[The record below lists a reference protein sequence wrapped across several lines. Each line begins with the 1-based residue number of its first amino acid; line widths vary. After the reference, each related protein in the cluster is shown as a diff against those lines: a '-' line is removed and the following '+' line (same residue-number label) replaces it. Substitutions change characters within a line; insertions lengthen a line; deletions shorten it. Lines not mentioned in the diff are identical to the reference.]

1 MAQSAAQVP
10 GRLGIGQ
17 ESVSRRL
24 VQTKILW
31 ECPAGL
37 KFAYKCGMENWDD
50 LLVNTSSGLYC
61 PTGGFYL
68 DPWNP
73 VSRAIITH
81 AHADHLRPGSD
92 HYLVSREGLGVFQSR
107 MDDQAPVTALPYGE
121 TLEHNGVKITLFP
134 AGHIL
139 GSAQVRLEYKGK
151 IAVLSGDYKTF
162 DSDTTCSPFEPVR
175 CHLFITES
183 TFGLPIY
190 QWEPQQ
196 RIFDQINAWW
206 RACRDQ
212 GQTAMLFAYSLGKT
226 QRLLSGL
233 DPAIGPIWLHGA
245 GVRPTEAY
253 RREGIRLP
261 ATQAV
266 AESPAKHDFAG
277 SIVIAPPSVDNSPW
291 MNRFGEVSTGFA
303 SGWMRIRG
311 ARRRQSLDRGFVLSD
326 HADWPGLHEAI
337 ASTGASTIWVTHGS
351 VPTLVRHL
359 VEKGY
364 DARPIKTQF
373 VGDRLEESPL
383 PPSDEPSSAKSEAPA
398 LKEGK
403 LPGRRKKTKTEPDSP
418 PGESHS

>member
-1 MAQSAAQVP
+1 
-10 GRLGIGQ
+10 
-17 ESVSRRL
+17 
-24 VQTKILW
+24 
-31 ECPAGL
+31 
-37 KFAYKCGMENWDD
+37 MENWDD
-50 LLVNTSSGLYC
+50 LLINTSSGLYC

-81 AHADHLRPGSD
+81 AHADHLKAGCD
-92 HYLVSREGLGVFQSR
+92 HYLVSQEGLGVFQSR
-107 MDDQAPVTALPYGE
+107 AGLEAPVTALPYWK
-121 TLEHNGVKITLFP
+121 TIEHNGVEITLFP

-139 GSAQVRLEYKGK
+139 GSAQVRLAYKGK

-190 QWEPQQ
+190 RWEPQQ
-196 RIFDQINAWW
+196 RIFDRINAWW
-206 RACRDQ
+206 RSCRDQ
-212 GQTAMLFAYSLGKT
+212 DQTAMLFAYSLGKT

-245 GVRPTEAY
+245 GVGPTEAY

-261 ATQAV
+261 PVTAV
-266 AESPAKHDFAG
+266 AQAPAKHDFSG
-277 SIVIAPPSVDNSPW
+277 SMVIAPPSVDNSPW
-291 MNRFGEVSTGFA
+291 MNRFREVQTGFA

-337 ASTGASTIWVTHGS
+337 AATGATTIWVTHGS

-359 VEKGY
+359 IEKGY

-373 VGDRLEESPL
+373 VGDRLEDSSLPQGEDLATSEVESKAELQKPL
-383 PPSDEPSSAKSEAPA
+383 S
-398 LKEGK
+398 G
-403 LPGRRKKTKTEPDSP
+403 TETFT
-418 PGESHS
+418 GETDP

>member
-1 MAQSAAQVP
+1 MV
-10 GRLGIGQ
+10 
-17 ESVSRRL
+17 
-24 VQTKILW
+24 LW

-37 KFAYKCGMENWDD
+37 EFAYKCGMENWND
-50 LLVNTSSGLYC
+50 LLVSTSSGLYC
-61 PTGGFYL
+61 PPGGFYL

-81 AHADHLRPGSD
+81 AHGDHLRAGSD

-107 MDDQAPVTALPYGE
+107 AGLEAAVTALPYGE
-121 TLEHNGVKITLFP
+121 TIEHNGVKITLFP

-139 GSAQVRLEYKGK
+139 GSAQVRLEYQGR

-162 DSDTTCSPFEPVR
+162 DSDTTCTPFEPVR

-206 RACRDQ
+206 RSCRDQ

-233 DPAIGPIWLHGA
+233 DPSIGPIWLHGA
-245 GVRPTEAY
+245 GIGPTEAY
-253 RREGIRLP
+253 RREGILLP
-261 ATQAV
+261 PTKAV
-266 AESPAKHDFAG
+266 AESPAKHDFSG
-277 SIVIAPPSVDNSPW
+277 SIVIAPPSVDNTPW
-291 MNRFGEVSTGFA
+291 MNRFKEVSTGFA

-311 ARRRQSLDRGFVLSD
+311 GRRRQSLDRGFVLSD

-337 ASTGASTIWVTHGS
+337 AATGASTIWVTHGS

-359 VEKGY
+359 LEKGY
-364 DARPIKTQF
+364 EARPIKTQF
-373 VGDRLEESPL
+373 VGDRLEETPVPQGEETPSVPGEEAL
-383 PPSDEPSSAKSEAPA
+383 TKERKSSGRRAKAKNKPEPPSGASE
-398 LKEGK
+398 
-403 LPGRRKKTKTEPDSP
+403 S
-418 PGESHS
+418 